1 MGEEER
7 EALGDGRYDMSE
19 RLVAI
24 NIARK
29 QIKGF

>member
-7 EALGDGRYDMSE
+7 EALGDGRYDMLE
-19 RLVAI
+19 RLVYI
-24 NIARK
+24 NIAHK